1 MYETLSGKL
10 QQGLVRWLSRE
21 RLLLT
26 RLLTPVLVPG
36 PKREM
41 QVVL

>member
-10 QQGLVRWLSRE
+10 QQGLVRWLGRE
-21 RLLLT
+21 RLLLI
-26 RLLTPVLVPG
+26 RLLTPVLVPR
-36 PKREM
+36 PTQEM